1 MFSSDVAMDAVRR
14 EYEKLVE
21 SVEAARNAY
30 YVNDAP
36 VMSDAD
42 YDALYR
48 RLEEFEAAYPA
59 LTSRRTV
66 THQCWVRLLV
76 MLEVKLLRLLRR

>member
-21 SVEAARNAY
+21 SVEVARNAY

-36 VMSDAD
+36 V
-42 YDALYR
+42 LGT
-48 RLEEFEAAYPA
+48 PPQ
-59 LTSRRTV
+59 TPPGGGT
-66 THQCWVRLLV
+66 THRNQHW
-76 MLEVKLLRLLRR
+76 